1 MLRCQGR
8 ISVGLYVTYTVL
20 NKQLFYSN
28 ISAMYNIFSE
38 CSYDD
43 VMVTILL
50 YQIELSTQQCFCE
63 KFRTVKFDFP
73 FLQINFST
81 LYFFSKTTT
90 FELVQQEYFSIII
103 ILIFKKLFN
112 PLVMF
117 TSPSN
122 LARPSLRTADAFPVV
137 ASLPPKNSGA
147 REATT
152 GNASAVRRL
161 DPASHDL
168 L

>member
-38 CSYDD
+38 CLYDD
-43 VMVTILL
+43 VMVTILP
-50 YQIELSTQQCFCE
+50 YQIELSTQKCFCE

-117 TSPSN
+117 TLQSN

-137 ASLPPKNSGA
+137 ASLPPKNSGG

>member
-63 KFRTVKFDFP
+63 KFRMVKFDFP
-73 FLQINFST
+73 FLQINFSMV
-81 LYFFSKTTT
+81 YFNILFLLK
-90 FELVQQEYFSIII
+90 LVQQEQFSVII
-103 ILIFKKLFN
+103 ILIIKKFFN

-117 TSPSN
+117 TLQSN
-122 LARPSLRTADAFPVV
+122 LARPSLRTADAFPVI
-137 ASLPPKNSGA
+137 ASLPPLFFGG
-147 REATT
+147 REAMT
-152 GNASAVRRL
+152 GNASAVRGL